1 MLIKNITKETLY
13 ISGVEAFRP
22 LEHRE
27 VSEELGSTLKLC
39 PYLQE
44 AEEEKEEKTQKPKTK

>member
-1 MLIKNITKETLY
+1 MLIKNTTKDTLY

-22 LEHRE
+22 LEQRE
-27 VSEELGSTLKLC
+27 VSEELGLTLKLC

-44 AEEEKEEKTQKPKTK
+44 AEEERETPQKLKTK